1 MEVADD
7 VERARQAYERGD
19 WPAAYD
25 AWSATDLALLT
36 PSDLDDLATA
46 AELLGHHDA
55 AVLALQQEFRLQEQ
69 AGDPRAAVRAAVR
82 LAMSCATHGEPALFS
97 GWAARAEA
105 LLDETGT
112 DCAEA
117 GWVAFVRM
125 FGHLGRGEIPEASAQ
140 ADIATDAG
148 RRHRDPDLVAM
159 GLTGQ
164 GRLRLY
170 TDRVTEGL
178 ACLDEAMVRVIAG
191 ECTPVIAGHVYC
203 TAIEG
208 CQEISDFGRV
218 AEWTSALERWC
229 SAQPG
234 LLLFTGQCALHRAQL
249 LRVHGDWAAAL
260 SELGLAAQRYVEA
273 GSPDAIGLTAR
284 ESGDVLRLRGD
295 LDEADAAY
303 QRAAD
308 HGCDPQPGLALLW
321 LARGQGDAAL
331 AAVERLLEEAAGAVA
346 RCSVLPAAVDV
357 LVSTGHVD
365 RARTAA
371 EELASLACSELH
383 TAMAAECSGAVE
395 LAADD
400 PAGALPF
407 LRKAGQAWA
416 RASAPYD
423 AARTGVL
430 RGRAL
435 ARLGD
440 VDASR
445 RELEAARDCFRR
457 LGARPA
463 ADFVSALLAP
473 ASSPAGLTPREVEVL
488 RLVATGRTNPQ
499 IAAGLVLSEKT
510 VARHLSNIFTKL
522 EVGSRTAAAAYAY
535 EHGLM

>member
-1 MEVADD
+1 MDLAGD
-7 VERARQAYERGD
+7 VDRARQAYDHGD
-19 WPAAYD
+19 WPEAYD
-25 AWSATDLALLT
+25 AWSAADLGHLSAT
-36 PSDLDDLATA
+36 DLDDLATA
-46 AELLGHHDA
+46 AELLGEHDA
-55 AVLALQQEFRLQEQ
+55 TVRALQQAFRLHEQ
-69 AGDPRAAVRAAVR
+69 AGDSPGAVRAAVR
-82 LAMSCATHGEPALFS
+82 LAMSCGTHGEPALFS
-97 GWAARAEA
+97 GWSARAEA
-105 LLDETGT
+105 LLDDVGAES
-112 DCAEA
+112 AEA

-125 FGHLGRGEIPEASAQ
+125 FAHLNHGEIPQASEQ
-140 ADIATDAG
+140 ADLATAAG
-148 RRHRDPDLVAM
+148 RRHRDADLVAM

-170 TDRVTEGL
+170 TDRIPEGL

-234 LLLFTGQCALHRAQL
+234 LLLFTGQCALHRGQL

-260 SELGLAAQRYVEA
+260 AELDLAAQRYVEA

-295 LDEADAAY
+295 LDGADAAY

-321 LARGQGDAAL
+321 LSRGQDVAAL
-331 AAVERLLEEAAGAVA
+331 AAVERMLDEDVGAVA
-346 RCSVLPAAVDV
+346 RCRVLPAAVEV
-357 LVSTGHVD
+357 FLASGLVD
-365 RARTAA
+365 RARSAA
-371 EELASLACSELH
+371 GELSSLACSDVLAA
-383 TAMAAECSGAVE
+383 TAAECSGAVE

-423 AARTGVL
+423 AARVGVL

-440 VDASR
+440 PDGSR

-457 LGARPA
+457 LGALPA
-463 ADFVSALLAP
+463 ADAVSALLAP
-473 ASSPAGLTPREVEVL
+473 ASAPAGLTPREVEVL

-510 VARHLSNIFTKL
+510 VARHLSNIFSKL

>member
-1 MEVADD
+1 MAVAGD
-7 VERARQAYERGD
+7 VDRARQAYARGD
-19 WPAAYD
+19 WPEAYD
-25 AWSATDLALLT
+25 VWSEVDLTGLPAA
-36 PSDLDDLATA
+36 DLDDLATA

-55 AVLALQQEFRLQEQ
+55 TVLALQQAFRLHER
-69 AGDPRAAVRAAVR
+69 AGDLPGAVHAAVR

-97 GWAARAEA
+97 GWSARAEA
-105 LLDETGT
+105 LLPDVGADST
-112 DCAEA
+112 EA

-125 FGHLGRGEIPEASAQ
+125 FAHLGRGEIPQASHQ
-140 ADIATDAG
+140 ADLATAAG
-148 RRHRDPDLVAM
+148 RRNRDPDLVAM

-170 TDRVTEGL
+170 TDRIADGL

-234 LLLFTGQCALHRAQL
+234 LLLFTGQCALHRGQL
-249 LRVHGDWAAAL
+249 FRVHGDWAEAL
-260 SELGLAAQRYVEA
+260 DELELAAQRYVEA

-321 LARGQGDAAL
+321 LARGQDAAAL
-331 AAVERLLEEAAGAVA
+331 AAVERMLAEDVGAVA
-346 RCSVLPAAVDV
+346 RCRVLPAAVEV
-357 LVSTGHVD
+357 LLASGQVD
-365 RARTAA
+365 RARSAT
-371 EELASLACSELH
+371 EELSSLACSEVLA
-383 TAMAAECSGAVE
+383 AMAAECSGAVE
-395 LAADD
+395 LADDD

-407 LRKAGQAWA
+407 LRKAGQMWA

-423 AARTGVL
+423 AARAGVL

-440 VDASR
+440 VDTSR

-463 ADFVSALLAP
+463 ADRASSLLAP
-473 ASSPAGLTPREVEVL
+473 AAPPAGLTPREVEVL

-510 VARHLSNIFTKL
+510 VARHLSNIFAKL
-522 EVGSRTAAAAYAY
+522 DVRSRTAAAAYAY